1 MCVNAA
7 FFFKQHLRIAGCVHR
22 KADLSSNALKI
33 AGEGRQ
39 LLELGVAIVLWGLRQ
54 TLDQ

>member
-1 MCVNAA
+1 ML
-7 FFFKQHLRIAGCVHR
+7 FFKQHLRTAGCVQR

-39 LLELGVAIVLWGLRQ
+39 LLELGVAVVLRGLRQ
-54 TLDQ
+54 TLGQ